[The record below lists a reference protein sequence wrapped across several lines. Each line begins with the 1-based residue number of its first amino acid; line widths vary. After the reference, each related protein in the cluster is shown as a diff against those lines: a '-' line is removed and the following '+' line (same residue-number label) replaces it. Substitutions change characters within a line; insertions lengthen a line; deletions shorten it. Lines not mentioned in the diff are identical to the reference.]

1 MEKVASSQRCFARAL
16 ATCMLLDCEE
26 TYPATSDRLVA
37 LVLYDCAGR
46 SSFGFGV
53 VDYSS

>member
-1 MEKVASSQRCFARAL
+1 
-16 ATCMLLDCEE
+16 MLLDCEE